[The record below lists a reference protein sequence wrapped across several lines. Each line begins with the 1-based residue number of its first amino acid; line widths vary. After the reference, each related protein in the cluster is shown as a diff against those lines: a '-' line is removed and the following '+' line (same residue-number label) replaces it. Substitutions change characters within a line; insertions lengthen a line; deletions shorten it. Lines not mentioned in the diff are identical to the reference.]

1 MNAFRVIF
9 FMLVI
14 AAALLVLV
22 QNTDTLGHQAPLEL
36 DLWLFQLTSPAIAMY
51 VVVFLIFILGIIFG
65 ALTFYPGNRELKENL
80 RLLRNKAD
88 LLKEELRTVES
99 QRAHK
104 LREIRVQTGTEEA
117 VSPDQTI
124 EAYSGQV
131 WGKSAMAGC
140 VIVIILLVVFY
151 YYTLRDM
158 EQTHQR
164 MDQAEE
170 SLASHDQQLEE
181 VELLIEDEAERS
193 HSRIDDLQD
202 QLDAHSGEIET
213 LKLQP
218 QKTVDFI
225 TLLHLRETLQT
236 LRYLVMEA
244 ETEEDRDSLIDA
256 GQMLQRAIE
265 HYEDKL
271 QDNALKYENE

>member
-9 FMLVI
+9 YMLVI

-51 VVVFLIFILGIIFG
+51 VFIFLIFILGILIG
-65 ALTFYPGNRELKENL
+65 TLTFYPGNRELKENL
-80 RLLRNKAD
+80 RLLRNRTE
-88 LLKEELRTVES
+88 LLKEELWTVENE
-99 QRAHK
+99 RAHK
-104 LREIRVQTGTEEA
+104 LREIRGEKGFDEKIAHDRSIQDYQGE
-117 VSPDQTI
+117 S
-124 EAYSGQV
+124 
-131 WGKSAMAGC
+131 WGKSAMAGF
-140 VIVIILLVVFY
+140 VIVFILLVVFY

-158 EQTHQR
+158 DQTHQR
-164 MDQAEE
+164 MDQVEE
-170 SLASHDQQLEE
+170 STFSLSQQLEE

-193 HSRIDDLQD
+193 HSRIDGLQD
-202 QLDAHSGEIET
+202 QLEAHSGEIET

-218 QKTVDFI
+218 QKTVDLI

-244 ETEEDRDSLIDA
+244 ETEEDRESLIDA
-256 GQMLQRAIE
+256 GNMLQQAIE

-271 QDNALKYENE
+271 QDNF